1 MQFLF
6 VTILALHLTLVV
18 CKRKYKDSSSEESIE
33 NVLYYQD
40 CKHKRDQPAAVQ
52 MRAVEPPTTKKP
64 QECKMC
70 CSMCCGEECQQSS
83 TCNQQKPQMRQ
94 PQFTPVKKIE
104 PARATRPRVQNQNPF
119 FARREF
125 GLTKENIKSLIS
137 QDTDIRKILKDL
149 VRVTMQKVDLMQ
161 LLKAKQTEKPLLKE
175 SEYEN
180 DL

>member
-1 MQFLF
+1 MQFIF
-6 VTILALHLTLVV
+6 VTILALHFTLVV

-40 CKHKRDQPAAVQ
+40 CKHKHDQPPPLQ

-83 TCNQQKPQMRQ
+83 TCNQQKPQ
-94 PQFTPVKKIE
+94 FTPVKKIQ
-104 PARATRPRVQNQNPF
+104 PARPIRPRIQNQNPF